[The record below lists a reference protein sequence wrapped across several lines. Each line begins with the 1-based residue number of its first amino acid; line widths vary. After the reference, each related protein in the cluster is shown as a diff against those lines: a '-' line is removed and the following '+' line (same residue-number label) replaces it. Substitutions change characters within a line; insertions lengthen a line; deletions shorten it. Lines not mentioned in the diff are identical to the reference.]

1 MRILIEHSNCGAR
14 YLFGNTYTSDHLDVG
29 DEESLRTQGEQRV
42 LQCIQQTSQEL

>member
-1 MRILIEHSNCGAR
+1 MRILIKHFNCGAR
-14 YLFGNTYTSDHLDVG
+14 YLFGNTNTADHLDVG